1 MNYAKSLLFT
11 IFISLAFI
19 LSANAAI
26 IQLPERF
33 KITNSPFLDK
43 ITSIQDLEC
52 KVFLSK
58 QNEIIPVE
66 GTIFI
71 FNGQELIKTKEKLYL
86 FISQTGVIYE
96 LEDRVDTSYT
106 FRRIDKTININY
118 NIASNNFVWDK
129 HIYSYG
135 GYGFWKLNG
144 HLRAFNFLDKEW
156 DIAPA
161 NNEIISNGHNWFSK
175 NEGRVYV
182 PFQAIVNAGIAGP
195 ESIKGTKNYDSYYLD
210 IASKKWIKLGSMHAS
225 TKKLVEE
232 ASITNSFFNIDSG
245 YIYLNQ
251 DEAYYFNFIAN
262 KIYKSNN
269 SELNQFLIRRA
280 QSHDIFLY
288 KDSIFSFSPENQSFF
303 TKKFSSNSFE
313 LLNYA
318 IWGLDDNYFYVI
330 AFIVFVLTAFVFS
343 IWLFNRSVS
352 KKLEQSQLK
361 ILKSKSVN
369 QAFVGTEVALISLLL
384 KNSKQS
390 LNVEINEINHV
401 LGIKDKN
408 VGLQKK
414 VRSDMINA
422 INEKYQFITQFEL
435 PLISSV
441 RKEDD
446 KRFYEYFI
454 TATEIKSIERILEQ
468 N

>member
-1 MNYAKSLLFT
+1 MNYAKSIIFT

-86 FISQTGVIYE
+86 LISQTGVIYE

-232 ASITNSFFNIDSG
+232 ASITNSFLNIDSG

-390 LNVEINEINHV
+390 MNVEINEINHV

>member
-1 MNYAKSLLFT
+1 MNYAKYIIFT

-19 LSANAAI
+19 LRANAAI
-26 IQLPERF
+26 NQLPERF

-43 ITSIQDLEC
+43 ITSIHDLEC

-58 QNEIIPVE
+58 QNEIIPVD
-66 GTIFI
+66 GTIFKM
-71 FNGQELIKTKEKLYL
+71 NAQELIKTKEMLYL
-86 FISQTGVIYE
+86 LISQTGVIYE
-96 LEDRVDTSYT
+96 LEDKVDSSYS
-106 FRRIDKTININY
+106 FHRIDNTININY

-156 DIAPA
+156 DIVPA

-195 ESIKGTKNYDSYYLD
+195 ESIKGIKNYDSYYLD
-210 IASKKWIKLGSMHAS
+210 LATKKWVKLGSMHAS
-225 TKKLVEE
+225 AKKLVEE
-232 ASITNSFFNIDSG
+232 ASITNSFFTIDSG

-262 KIYKSNN
+262 KVYKSNN

-330 AFIVFVLTAFVFS
+330 IFIVFILTVFVFS

-369 QAFVGTEVALISLLL
+369 QAFVGTEVALITLLL

-390 LNVEINEINHV
+390 MNVEINEINHV

-422 INEKYQFITQFEL
+422 INEKYQFITQSEL
-435 PLISSV
+435 QLISSV

-454 TATEIKSIERILEQ
+454 SATEIKSIERILEQ

>member
-1 MNYAKSLLFT
+1 MNYAKSIIFT
-11 IFISLAFI
+11 IFLSLVFM
-19 LSANAAI
+19 LGANATI
-26 IQLPERF
+26 IQLPEHF
-33 KITNSPFLDK
+33 KVTGSPFLDK

-58 QNEIIPVE
+58 QNEIIPVD
-66 GTIFI
+66 GTIFKM
-71 FNGQELIKTKEKLYL
+71 NGQELIKTKEKLYL
-86 FISQTGVIYE
+86 FISQTGVIYQ
-96 LEDRVDTSYT
+96 LEDKVDSSYS
-106 FRRIDKTININY
+106 FHRIDNTININY

-156 DIAPA
+156 DIAPT

-195 ESIKGTKNYDSYYLD
+195 ESIKGIKNYDSYFLD
-210 IASKKWIKLGSMHAS
+210 LATKKWVKLGSMHANA
-225 TKKLVEE
+225 KKLVEE
-232 ASITNSFFNIDSG
+232 ASITNSFFTIDSG

-269 SELNQFLIRRA
+269 SELNQFFIRRA
-280 QSHDIFLY
+280 NSNDIFLY

-369 QAFVGTEVALISLLL
+369 QAFVGTEVALIALLL

-390 LNVEINEINHV
+390 MNVEINEINHV